1 MKRPTFILI
10 LRTVL
15 LYLLFG
21 SLWVV
26 LSDRIL
32 LLFVSGPEQLAVY
45 QTFKGWLFIAVSGAL
60 LYFLLQRELGSR
72 GYTEDAL
79 QLSEER
85 LAGIVHSAMDG
96 IISIDSDQRIVLVN
110 PAARKMFGY
119 KEHELLGQPLDIL
132 IPPSLRSFHRKHV
145 EEFGRTGVTER
156 SREMLGG
163 LRGLHADGTE
173 FPIEASISQTD
184 VEGRKLY
191 TVILRDISRRS
202 QAEDAVRESERQ
214 MKALVT
220 SLDDIVIEL
229 DEAGTY
235 LNIWT
240 GEESLLVQPKAQMLG
255 RRLIEV
261 LGEENGS
268 RFTEA
273 VKRVVRSGKPE
284 NIEYPLEVI
293 GGQRW
298 FLARISPIVDSHGGY
313 RTASMLVR
321 DITEHKNAEESLRKN
336 EELYRK
342 LTENFPNGTVNIYD
356 RELRMTFVAGGD
368 LKKYNRKPEEFIGRT
383 FQELAP
389 AVTYAIAEPHLRAAF
404 EGKTGYYE
412 TPYWEDHY
420 YLVNVAPLREADGS
434 INEIMVVT
442 QNMTERKHAE
452 EELRISR
459 DQLTELSRQLVES
472 RESEARAIGRELHD
486 QIGQML
492 TAMKITLDLAGQL
505 PAEASAKKIQQAQ
518 ELTGELLNRVSRL
531 SLELRPPML
540 DDLGLIPALVWH
552 ITQYQEATGLQV
564 DFKHNSVEGRR
575 FAPEIETTAY
585 RTVQE
590 ALTNVARHAG
600 AGRVRLEVRAGGG
613 WMELR
618 IEDDGTGVDAK
629 SALGKNRGLSGMRE
643 RARLV
648 GGTFEIESE
657 TGKGAKIMI
666 RLPVQEDAA

>member
-1 MKRPTFILI
+1 MKHPAFTLI

-15 LYLLFG
+15 FYLLFG
-21 SLWVV
+21 SLWVL

-32 LLFVSGPEQLAVY
+32 LLFVSGPAQLAVY

-72 GYTEDAL
+72 RYTEDAL
-79 QLSEER
+79 QVSEEH
-85 LAGIVHSAMDG
+85 LTGIVHSAMDG

-110 PAARKMFGY
+110 PAARQMFGY
-119 KEHELLGQPLDIL
+119 KEHELLGQPLAML
-132 IPPSLRSFHRKHV
+132 IPPPMRSFHRQHV
-145 EEFGRTGVTER
+145 DDFARTRNTER

-163 LRGLHADGTE
+163 LHGLHADGTE
-173 FPIEASISQTD
+173 FPIEASISQTN

-191 TVILRDISRRS
+191 TVILRDISERR
-202 QAEDAVRESERQ
+202 QVENAIRESDRQ

-220 SLDDIVIEL
+220 SLDDIVFEF
-229 DEAGTY
+229 DEGGIY
-235 LNIWT
+235 LNVWSAD
-240 GEESLLVQPKAQMLG
+240 ESLLVQPKAKMLG
-255 RRLIEV
+255 RRLIDV
-261 LGEENGS
+261 LGEENES
-268 RFTEA
+268 QFTDA
-273 VKRVVRSGKPE
+273 VKRVVSSGQPE

-298 FLARISPIVDSHGGY
+298 FLARISPIADSQGIY
-313 RTASMLVR
+313 RTASMLIR
-321 DITEHKNAEESLRKN
+321 DITERKRAEEALRKN

-356 RELRMTFVAGGD
+356 RDLRMTFVAGGD
-368 LKKYNRKPEEFIGRT
+368 MKKYNRKPEEFIGRT

-389 AVTYAIAEPHLRAAF
+389 PETYAVAEPHLLAAF
-404 EGKTGYYE
+404 EGKSGYYE
-412 TPYWEDHY
+412 TPYWKDHY

-442 QNMTERKHAE
+442 QNMTERKRAE
-452 EELRISR
+452 EELRSSR
-459 DQLTELSRQLVES
+459 DRLTELSRQLVET

-518 ELTGELLNRVSRL
+518 ELTSELLNRVSRL

-552 ITQYQEATGLQV
+552 VSQYQEGTGIQV
-564 DFKHNSVEGRR
+564 DFTHSSVEGRR

-590 ALTNVARHAG
+590 ALTNAARHAG
-600 AGRVRLEVRAGGG
+600 AHRIRLEVRAGGG

-618 IEDDGTGVDAK
+618 IQDDGTGVDAT

-657 TGKGAKIMI
+657 KGKGAKILI
-666 RLPVQEDAA
+666 RLPVQEGAA